1 MKLKVKVVA
10 EWWLD
15 FEVDDDEYDYED
27 GVSEAAIDRVIQD
40 SESFNE
46 AQWDVD
52 ISEVKP

>member
-27 GVSEAAIDRVIQD
+27 GVNEAAIDRIIHNP
-40 SESFNE
+40 ESFNE

-52 ISEVKP
+52 ISEVTP

>member
-52 ISEVKP
+52 ISEVTP